1 MDDKTIN
8 LQYTAE
14 RCMELSKYSYEL
26 VVGTREG
33 KVKDY
38 LVIDTEWL
46 TKRFTHISG
55 LEHVNDI
62 KDFYISENDYATD
75 KNYKRHSAFERIK
88 SGKIT
93 FETIENESKI
103 FYSEKNGYYKLDGPK
118 NPNTNKEYTIVDR
131 IVELNNIEDYFD
143 NAFKGKVYEWKENN
157 KTNIHADYVIA
168 IRRNLTSKNEN
179 YYIFIDFD
187 KTNDR
192 KDQKQKGATP
202 KKKYMRVVTAF
213 PGNQNL
219 VSGLRTVYTVLRE
232 DKINL
237 LSKKCENLFT
247 HNKYK
252 EPAVVNAKP
261 TTEYMT
267 MDFVN
272 KGIIN
277 SGDVA
282 VLSQPRVSF
291 GQAISSFIKR
301 ITDKIKALVE
311 RLLHKPSSDSGNP
324 PSAPSQKQ
332 AEATSAK
339 EEKQELRAENV
350 QHLEQSQKPLVK
362 TAVAPRKTFSQ
373 GLDELASRPKVK
385 GSPRPPV
392 PDNTDHKH
400 HK

>member
-1 MDDKTIN
+1 MNDKTIS
-8 LQYTAE
+8 LLYTAE
-14 RCMELSKYSYEL
+14 KCKKFSDFSYEF
-26 VVGTREG
+26 VVGTKDG
-33 KVKDY
+33 KAKSKFI
-38 LVIDTEWL
+38 IDTVWF

-55 LEHVNDI
+55 LEHIRDI
-62 KDFYISENDYATD
+62 KDFYINENDSAAD
-75 KNYKRHSAFERIK
+75 KDVKRHSAFNKIMAEE
-88 SGKIT
+88 IT
-93 FETIENESKI
+93 FGTIKDTSEI
-103 FYSEKNGYYKLDGPK
+103 FYSEKSGYYKLDGPL
-118 NPNTNKEYTIVDR
+118 NPNTNERYTIEDR

-187 KTNDR
+187 KTNDG

-202 KKKYMRVVTAF
+202 EKKYMRVVTAF

-272 KGIIN
+272 KGISN

-282 VLSQPRVSF
+282 VLSRPRISF
-291 GQAISSFIKR
+291 GQAIASFVKGIVN
-301 ITDKIKALVE
+301 KIKEFVE
-311 RLLHKPSSDSGNP
+311 RLRHKPGSDSDDP
-324 PSAPSQKQ
+324 PSAPAQKQ
-332 AEATSAK
+332 AETASPK
-339 EEKQELRAENV
+339 EEKQELRDENV
-350 QHLEQSQKPLVK
+350 QLIEQSQKPLVK
-362 TAVAPRKTFSQ
+362 TAAAPRKSFSQ
-373 GLDELASRPKVK
+373 GLDELASRPKVQS
-385 GSPRPPV
+385 SPKHPAL
-392 PDNTDHKH
+392 DNTDRKH